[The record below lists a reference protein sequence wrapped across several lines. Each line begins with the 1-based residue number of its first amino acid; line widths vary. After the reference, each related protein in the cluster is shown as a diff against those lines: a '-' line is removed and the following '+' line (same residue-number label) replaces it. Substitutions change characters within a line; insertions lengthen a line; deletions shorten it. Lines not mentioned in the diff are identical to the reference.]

1 MAVAPVTLIMDCG
14 GLRQSRATEGDL
26 LDLND
31 LSVGN
36 IPAITPAMGAAL
48 AEAAAVC
55 LESQGRRAGV
65 RLSVS
70 GYREGGYTLR
80 WQPVSPQG
88 RDLAYNEAERATETG
103 ALSIAILVAQAET
116 GYVVMEPSRR
126 GTGFDYWLGE
136 TSGNGIVYT
145 AGLEVSG
152 IRRGDETVIRA
163 RVQEKLRQANRRKR
177 ERPDLDIYVI
187 VVEFGRP
194 LAEVQRNERN
204 DRSGRIAQ

>member
-31 LSVGN
+31 LSAGN

-80 WQPVSPQG
+80 WQPVSPQAL
-88 RDLAYNEAERATETG
+88 RSWDDPRLATEMG
-103 ALSIAILVAQAET
+103 AEGIAVLLAKAEI
-116 GYVVMEPSRR
+116 GYEVLRR
-126 GTGFDYWLGE
+126 AWQGTGFDCWLGAASAE
-136 TSGNGIVYT
+136 GVQGM
-145 AGLEVSG
+145 AGMEVSG
-152 IRRGDETVIRA
+152 IRRGDEGVVRA
-163 RVQEKLRQANRRKR
+163 RVRDKLQQVGQFENQSTEA
-177 ERPDLDIYVI
+177 YVI
-187 VVEFGRP
+187 VVEFGMP
-194 LAEVQRNERN
+194 LAEIRQYERTE
-204 DRSGRIAQ
+204 

>member
-1 MAVAPVTLIMDCG
+1 MGCG
-14 GLRQSRATEGDL
+14 GLPRNRALERDL

-31 LSVGN
+31 LSAGN

-55 LESQGRRAGV
+55 LESQTHGPGV
-65 RLSVS
+65 RLSVR

-80 WQPVSPQG
+80 WQPVSPQASN
-88 RDLAYNEAERATETG
+88 LAYNEAERATEAG
-103 ALSIAILVAQAET
+103 ALGIAILVAQAET
-116 GYVVMEPSRR
+116 GRVVMEPSRR

-136 TSGNGIVYT
+136 TSANGIVYT

-163 RVQEKLRQANRRKR
+163 RVREKLRQANRRKR

-194 LAEVQRNERN
+194 LAEVQRNEPD
-204 DRSGRIAQ
+204 DRSGRTAQ